1 MTIALS
7 IDGQNIPV
15 TWEENEA
22 VSTLK
27 KALEKQP
34 LTIHLS
40 AYGGFEQVGELGMT
54 LPSQNTQQTAQ
65 PGDIMLYDSSQ
76 LVLFY
81 GQNRWSYTKL
91 GHMETDIKGLLDKD
105 HVTVTLFLEEIND

>member
-1 MTIALS
+1 MTITLS
-7 IDGQNIPV
+7 IDGQNFPV
-15 TWEENEA
+15 IWEENEA
-22 VSTLK
+22 VCALK

-65 PGDIMLYDSSQ
+65 TGDIMLYNSSQ

-91 GHMETDIKGLLDKD
+91 GHMATDAKSQLTKDK
-105 HVTVTLFLEEIND
+105 VTVTLTLEENND

>member
-1 MTIALS
+1 MTITLS
-7 IDGQNIPV
+7 IDGQNFPV
-15 TWEENEA
+15 IWEENEA

-54 LPSQNTQQTAQ
+54 LPSQNTQQIAQ
-65 PGDIMLYDSSQ
+65 PGDIMLYNSSQ

-91 GHMETDIKGLLDKD
+91 GHMATDAKSQLAKDK
-105 HVTVTLFLEEIND
+105 VTVTLTLEENND

>member
-7 IDGQNIPV
+7 IDGQNMPV

-22 VSTLK
+22 VFALK
-27 KALEKQP
+27 KVLEKQP
-34 LTIHLS
+34 LTITLS

-65 PGDIMLYDSSQ
+65 PGDIMLYNSSQ
-76 LVLFY
+76 LVIFY
-81 GQNRWSYTKL
+81 GQNRWSYTKM
-91 GHMETDIKGLLDKD
+91 GHMATDAKAQLAKEK
-105 HVTVTLFLEEIND
+105 VTVTLTLEENND